1 MKVGFSTLALFL
13 NSFEDWLKRAETD
26 GFQLIEIL
34 CEGPQWPRNLL
45 LHDKSEF
52 EVFQSYEIDVFIH
65 SPTIDL
71 NPASLNQGIRDE
83 TLNQLKETIDLA
95 VEIGANAIT
104 THPGLIHRY
113 ETRVK
118 DIGRQY
124 SIETL
129 TSANEYG
136 NERGIIFSVENMP
149 NKYAY
154 FCNNA
159 EEHAL
164 ITRECGSCATIDLG
178 HANTSGDIKP
188 FLDMKNICYYHLSD
202 NNGDKD
208 QHLILGEG
216 NLDLELLNGIDK
228 VILELDEYQ
237 NVLNSRKILRSCV
250 NSV

>member
-1 MKVGFSTLALFL
+1 M
-13 NSFEDWLKRAETD
+13 NSFEDWLKIAEKD

-34 CEGPQWPRNLL
+34 CEGPQWPRNVLL
-45 LHDKSEF
+45 KNKCEF

-71 NPASLNQGIRDE
+71 NPASLNPGIRDE

-113 ETRVK
+113 EDRVK

-129 TSANEYG
+129 TKANEYG

-149 NKYAY
+149 NRYAY

-159 EEHAL
+159 EEHTL
-164 ITRECGSCATIDLG
+164 ITRECGCHATIDLG
-178 HANTSGDIKP
+178 HANTNGDIKP

-208 QHLILGEG
+208 QHLILGG
-216 NLDLELLNGIDK
+216 GTLDLELLNGIDK
-228 VILELDEYQ
+228 VILELDDYQ
-237 NVLNSRKILRSCV
+237 NVLNSRKILRSYV
-250 NSV
+250 

>member
-1 MKVGFSTLALFL
+1 M
-13 NSFEDWLKRAETD
+13 AEKD
-26 GFQLIEIL
+26 GFQIIEIL

-228 VILELDEYQ
+228 VILELDDYQ